1 MKKNIENRDA
11 PISRPTTFAPV
22 SVRIRKIR
30 KGTSGDFERSS
41 IATKAPISAANF
53 LHYVDQKKLD
63 GITFYRTCKVA
74 DKFGFVQFGTNGD
87 PKRTLP
93 PIKHEPTTITG
104 LKHLNGTLSTAR
116 LAPGSARGDFTIS
129 VGDQPS
135 FDADPTKPDDALKTN
150 LGYAAFGRV
159 VDGMDVVLELYDE
172 KPISVQLPE
181 QVEATI
187 VEADAVV
194 KGQTASSSY
203 KPAMLDNGVRV
214 MVPPHIGSGTRII
227 VDVYER
233 TYVGKVG

>member
-1 MKKNIENRDA
+1 MRRLITMTLGLLATPVLAQTSPA
-11 PISRPTTFAPV
+11 PAPQPAPTPTV
-22 SVRIRKIR
+22 SPAAVAALPRVKIDTTV
-30 KGTSGDFERSS
+30 GSFTVEVET
-41 IATKAPISAANF
+41 AKAPATAANF

-135 FDADPTKPDDALKTN
+135 FDADPTKPDDATKTN

-159 VDGMDVVLELYDE
+159 VDGMDVVLKIFDA
-172 KPISVQLPE
+172 PIDPN
-181 QVEATI
+181 AT
-187 VEADAVV
+187 VRGSF
-194 KGQTASSSY
+194 KGEVPVA
-203 KPAMLDNGVRV
+203 PVRV
-214 MVPPHIGSGTRII
+214 LSARR
-227 VDVYER
+227 E
-233 TYVGKVG
+233 KN

>member
-1 MKKNIENRDA
+1 MRRLITLTLGLLATPVLAQTSPVPLPQPGPA
-11 PISRPTTFAPV
+11 PAVAPTPAPALPRVKIDTTAGSFTVEVETVKAPV
-22 SVRIRKIR
+22 
-30 KGTSGDFERSS
+30 
-41 IATKAPISAANF
+41 SAANF

-63 GITFYRTCKVA
+63 GIPFYRTCKVA

-135 FDADPTKPDDALKTN
+135 FDADPTRPDDATKTN

-159 VDGMDVVLELYDE
+159 VDGMDVVLKIFDA
-172 KPISVQLPE
+172 PVDPN
-181 QVEATI
+181 AT
-187 VEADAVV
+187 VRGSF
-194 KGQTASSSY
+194 KGEV
-203 KPAMLDNGVRV
+203 PAAPVRV
-214 MVPPHIGSGTRII
+214 LSARRV
-227 VDVYER
+227 
-233 TYVGKVG
+233 KA

>member
-1 MKKNIENRDA
+1 MRRLIITTLGLVATPVLAQTTPAPASAPQSA
-11 PISRPTTFAPV
+11 PIPAVAPTPVAALPRVKIDTTAGSFTIEVETVKAPV
-22 SVRIRKIR
+22 
-30 KGTSGDFERSS
+30 T
-41 IATKAPISAANF
+41 AANF

-116 LAPGSARGDFTIS
+116 LAPGSARGDFTVS

-159 VDGMDVVLELYDE
+159 VDGMDVVLKIFDA
-172 KPISVQLPE
+172 PIDPN
-181 QVEATI
+181 AT
-187 VEADAVV
+187 VRGSFKGEVPAAPV
-194 KGQTASSSY
+194 KVLTAR
-203 KPAMLDNGVRV
+203 RV
-214 MVPPHIGSGTRII
+214 SIR
-227 VDVYER
+227 
-233 TYVGKVG
+233 

>member
-1 MKKNIENRDA
+1 MLRLIPMTLGLMAA
-11 PISRPTTFAPV
+11 PLLAQTSPAPALQQVPAPAVAPKPVAPLPRVKIDTTVGSFTVEVETAKAPV
-22 SVRIRKIR
+22 
-30 KGTSGDFERSS
+30 T
-41 IATKAPISAANF
+41 AANF
-53 LHYVDQKKLD
+53 LRYVDQKKLD

-135 FDADPTKPDDALKTN
+135 FDADPTRPDDATKTN

-159 VDGMDVVLELYDE
+159 VDGMDVVLKIFDA
-172 KPISVQLPE
+172 PIDPN
-181 QVEATI
+181 AT
-187 VEADAVV
+187 VRGSF
-194 KGQTASSSY
+194 KGEV
-203 KPAMLDNGVRV
+203 PAAPVRV
-214 MVPPHIGSGTRII
+214 LSARRLPKG
-227 VDVYER
+227 
-233 TYVGKVG
+233 

>member
-1 MKKNIENRDA
+1 MRRLITMTLGLLATPVLAQTSPA
-11 PISRPTTFAPV
+11 PAPQPAPAPAPAVAPTPAPALPRVKIDTTAGSFTVEVETVKAPV
-22 SVRIRKIR
+22 
-30 KGTSGDFERSS
+30 T
-41 IATKAPISAANF
+41 AANF

-116 LAPGSARGDFTIS
+116 LEPGSARGDFTIS

-135 FDADPTKPDDALKTN
+135 FDADPSKPDDALKTN

-159 VDGMDVVLELYDE
+159 VDGMDVVLKIFDA
-172 KPISVQLPE
+172 PIDPN
-181 QVEATI
+181 AT
-187 VEADAVV
+187 VRGSF
-194 KGQTASSSY
+194 KGEV
-203 KPAMLDNGVRV
+203 PAAPVRV
-214 MVPPHIGSGTRII
+214 LSARRLPKG
-227 VDVYER
+227 
-233 TYVGKVG
+233 

>member
-1 MKKNIENRDA
+1 MHRLITLTLGLLATPVLAQTSSA
-11 PISRPTTFAPV
+11 PAPQPEPTPTVAPTPAAALPRIQITTTVGSFTVEVETAKAPV
-22 SVRIRKIR
+22 
-30 KGTSGDFERSS
+30 T
-41 IATKAPISAANF
+41 AANF

-116 LAPGSARGDFTIS
+116 LAPGSARGDFTVS

-159 VDGMDVVLELYDE
+159 VDGMDVVLKIFDA
-172 KPISVQLPE
+172 PVDPN
-181 QVEATI
+181 AT
-187 VEADAVV
+187 VRGSF
-194 KGQTASSSY
+194 KGEV
-203 KPAMLDNGVRV
+203 PAAPVRV
-214 MVPPHIGSGTRII
+214 LTARRLPKT
-227 VDVYER
+227 
-233 TYVGKVG
+233 

>member
-1 MKKNIENRDA
+1 MRRLITLTLGLLATPVLAQTSPVPLPQPGPA
-11 PISRPTTFAPV
+11 PAVAPTPAPALPRVKIDTTAGSFTVEVETVKAPV
-22 SVRIRKIR
+22 
-30 KGTSGDFERSS
+30 T
-41 IATKAPISAANF
+41 AANF

-116 LAPGSARGDFTIS
+116 LATGSARGDFTIS

-159 VDGMDVVLELYDE
+159 VDGMDVVLKIFDA
-172 KPISVQLPE
+172 PVDPN
-181 QVEATI
+181 AT
-187 VEADAVV
+187 VRGSF
-194 KGQTASSSY
+194 KGEV
-203 KPAMLDNGVRV
+203 PAAPVRV
-214 MVPPHIGSGTRII
+214 LSARRV
-227 VDVYER
+227 
-233 TYVGKVG
+233 KA

>member
-1 MKKNIENRDA
+1 MRRLILMTLGLLATPVLAQTSPA
-11 PISRPTTFAPV
+11 PAPQPAPAPAVAPTPAPALPRVKIDTTAGSFTVEVETVKAPV
-22 SVRIRKIR
+22 
-30 KGTSGDFERSS
+30 T
-41 IATKAPISAANF
+41 AANF

-159 VDGMDVVLELYDE
+159 VDGMDVVLKIFDA
-172 KPISVQLPE
+172 PIDPN
-181 QVEATI
+181 AT
-187 VEADAVV
+187 VRGSF
-194 KGQTASSSY
+194 KGEV
-203 KPAMLDNGVRV
+203 PAAPVRV
-214 MVPPHIGSGTRII
+214 LSARRLPKG
-227 VDVYER
+227 
-233 TYVGKVG
+233 

>member
-1 MKKNIENRDA
+1 MLRLIPMTLGLLA
-11 PISRPTTFAPV
+11 APV
-22 SVRIRKIR
+22 LAQTSPAPVPQPAPTPAVAPTPVPALPRVKIDTTA
-30 KGTSGDFERSS
+30 GSFTVEVEV
-41 IATKAPISAANF
+41 AKAPVTAANF

-74 DKFGFVQFGTNGD
+74 DKFGFVQFGTSGD

-135 FDADPTKPDDALKTN
+135 FDADPTRPDDATKTN

-159 VDGMDVVLELYDE
+159 VDGMDVVLKIFDA
-172 KPISVQLPE
+172 PVDPG
-181 QVEATI
+181 AT
-187 VEADAVV
+187 VRGLF
-194 KGQTASSSY
+194 KGEV
-203 KPAMLDNGVRV
+203 PAAPVRV
-214 MVPPHIGSGTRII
+214 LSARRVSA
-227 VDVYER
+227 
-233 TYVGKVG
+233 

>member
-1 MKKNIENRDA
+1 MLRLTPMTLGLLA
-11 PISRPTTFAPV
+11 MPALAQTSPTTAPQPAPTPT
-22 SVRIRKIR
+22 IAP
-30 KGTSGDFERSS
+30 TP
-41 IATKAPISAANF
+41 IATLPRVKIDTTVGSFTVEVETVKAPATAANF
-53 LHYVDQKKLD
+53 LRYVDQKKLD

-135 FDADPTKPDDALKTN
+135 FDADPTKPDDATKTN

-159 VDGMDVVLELYDE
+159 VDGMDVVLKIFDA
-172 KPISVQLPE
+172 PIDPNATVRGSFKGEVPAAPVKVLSARRLP
-181 QVEATI
+181 
-187 VEADAVV
+187 
-194 KGQTASSSY
+194 KS
-203 KPAMLDNGVRV
+203 
-214 MVPPHIGSGTRII
+214 
-227 VDVYER
+227 
-233 TYVGKVG
+233 

>member
-1 MKKNIENRDA
+1 MLRLVPMMLGMLA
-11 PISRPTTFAPV
+11 APV
-22 SVRIRKIR
+22 LAQ
-30 KGTSGDFERSS
+30 TSPSPAPQPAPAPAPTPVAALSRVQITTTVGSFTVEVET
-41 IATKAPISAANF
+41 AKAPVTAANF

-150 LGYAAFGRV
+150 QGYAAFGRV
-159 VDGMDVVLELYDE
+159 VDGMDVVLKIFDA
-172 KPISVQLPE
+172 PIDPN
-181 QVEATI
+181 AT
-187 VEADAVV
+187 VRGSF
-194 KGQTASSSY
+194 KGEV
-203 KPAMLDNGVRV
+203 PAAPVRV
-214 MVPPHIGSGTRII
+214 LSARRVPKS
-227 VDVYER
+227 
-233 TYVGKVG
+233 

>member
-1 MKKNIENRDA
+1 MRRLITMTLGLLA
-11 PISRPTTFAPV
+11 APV
-22 SVRIRKIR
+22 LAQTSPAPAPQPAPTPAVAPTPVAALPRVKIDTTV
-30 KGTSGDFERSS
+30 GSFTVEVET
-41 IATKAPISAANF
+41 AKAPVTAANF
-53 LHYVDQKKLD
+53 LRYVDQKKLD

-135 FDADPTKPDDALKTN
+135 FDADPTKPDDATKTN

-159 VDGMDVVLELYDE
+159 VDGMDVVLKIFDA
-172 KPISVQLPE
+172 PVDPN
-181 QVEATI
+181 AT
-187 VEADAVV
+187 VRGSF
-194 KGQTASSSY
+194 KGEV
-203 KPAMLDNGVRV
+203 PAAPVRV
-214 MVPPHIGSGTRII
+214 LSARRLPKS
-227 VDVYER
+227 
-233 TYVGKVG
+233 

>member
-1 MKKNIENRDA
+1 MRRLITMSLGLLATPVLAQTSPAPAPQPVPTPTVA
-11 PISRPTTFAPV
+11 PIPAVALPRVQITTTAGSFTVEIETAKAPV
-22 SVRIRKIR
+22 
-30 KGTSGDFERSS
+30 T
-41 IATKAPISAANF
+41 AANF
-53 LHYVDQKKLD
+53 LRYVDQKKLD

-150 LGYAAFGRV
+150 QGYAAFGRV
-159 VDGMDVVLELYDE
+159 VDGMDVVLKIFDA
-172 KPISVQLPE
+172 PIDPN
-181 QVEATI
+181 AT
-187 VEADAVV
+187 VRGSF
-194 KGQTASSSY
+194 KGEV
-203 KPAMLDNGVRV
+203 PAAPVRV
-214 MVPPHIGSGTRII
+214 LSARRV
-227 VDVYER
+227 
-233 TYVGKVG
+233 KA

>member
-1 MKKNIENRDA
+1 MLRLIPMTLGLVAAPLLAQTTSTPVPQPAPAPAAAPTPAPALPRVKIDTTAGSFTVEIE
-11 PISRPTTFAPV
+11 V
-22 SVRIRKIR
+22 K
-30 KGTSGDFERSS
+30 
-41 IATKAPISAANF
+41 KAPITAANF

-63 GITFYRTCKVA
+63 GITFYRTVKVA

-135 FDADPTKPDDALKTN
+135 FDADPTRPDDATHTN

-159 VDGMDVVLELYDE
+159 VDGMDVVLKIMDA
-172 KPISVQLPE
+172 PVDPN
-181 QVEATI
+181 AT
-187 VEADAVV
+187 VRGSFKGEVPATPV
-194 KGQTASSSY
+194 KVLTAR
-203 KPAMLDNGVRV
+203 RV
-214 MVPPHIGSGTRII
+214 TGS
-227 VDVYER
+227 
-233 TYVGKVG
+233 

>member
-1 MKKNIENRDA
+1 MRRLIITTLGLLATPVLAQTSPA
-11 PISRPTTFAPV
+11 PAPQAEPTPVIAPAPV
-22 SVRIRKIR
+22 AALPRVKIDTTA
-30 KGTSGDFERSS
+30 GSFTVEVEV
-41 IATKAPISAANF
+41 TKAPITAANF
-53 LHYVDQKKLD
+53 LRYVDQKKLD

-159 VDGMDVVLELYDE
+159 VDGMDVVLKIFDA
-172 KPISVQLPE
+172 PVDPS
-181 QVEATI
+181 AT
-187 VEADAVV
+187 VRGSF
-194 KGQTASSSY
+194 KGEV
-203 KPAMLDNGVRV
+203 PAAPVRV
-214 MVPPHIGSGTRII
+214 LSARRLPKS
-227 VDVYER
+227 
-233 TYVGKVG
+233 

>member
-1 MKKNIENRDA
+1 MRRLITMTLGLLATPVLAQTSPA
-11 PISRPTTFAPV
+11 PAPQAAPTPVIAPAPV
-22 SVRIRKIR
+22 AALPRVKIDTTAGSFTVEVEV
-30 KGTSGDFERSS
+30 K
-41 IATKAPISAANF
+41 KAPVTAANF
-53 LHYVDQKKLD
+53 LRYVDQKKLD

-135 FDADPTKPDDALKTN
+135 FDADPTKPDDATKTN

-159 VDGMDVVLELYDE
+159 VDGMDVVLKIFDA
-172 KPISVQLPE
+172 PIDPN
-181 QVEATI
+181 AT
-187 VEADAVV
+187 VRGSF
-194 KGQTASSSY
+194 KGEV
-203 KPAMLDNGVRV
+203 PAAPVRV
-214 MVPPHIGSGTRII
+214 LSARRLP
-227 VDVYER
+227 
-233 TYVGKVG
+233 KN